1 MLYSPLLV
9 YPVTCRVPLAPAR
22 PSLVVQVG
30 IKLYGRVE
38 KKVINYKQNIYRLHI
53 KILMYIRKTRQVR

>member
-22 PSLVVQVG
+22 PSLVVQLVG
-30 IKLYGRVE
+30 IKLYGMVE
-38 KKVINYKQNIYRLHI
+38 KKVIANKT
-53 KILMYIRKTRQVR
+53 YIDFTLKS